1 MVDKPDVIRRKFRAA
16 VTDSGSE
23 VRRGPDKPGI
33 TNLVEIMAVASGE
46 SMEAIEARFD
56 GQGYGSFKDA
66 VADAVIARLEP
77 IQARYRELRSDPA
90 ELERLL
96 AAGAEKARIVAQPT
110 LETMYERMGFVRG
123 GR

>member
-1 MVDKPDVIRRKFRAA
+1 
-16 VTDSGSE
+16 
-23 VRRGPDKPGI
+23 
-33 TNLVEIMAVASGE
+33 MAVASGE

>member
-96 AAGAEKARIVAQPT
+96 AAGAEKARLVAQPT

-123 GR
+123 RR